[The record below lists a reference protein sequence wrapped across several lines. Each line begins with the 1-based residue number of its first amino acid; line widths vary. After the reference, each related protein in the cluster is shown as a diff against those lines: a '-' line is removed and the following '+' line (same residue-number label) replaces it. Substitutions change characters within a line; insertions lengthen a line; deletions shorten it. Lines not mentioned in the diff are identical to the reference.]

1 MPAMPL
7 SRAALL
13 LLLPLGIAACPDPG
27 EEEVPGIGDGHCEFW
42 LGAQSSGTLS
52 TTTLDEVSGMAAS
65 HRFVGTLWVHNDG
78 GNSASLQAIDE
89 TGQSQGTWSVLGA
102 ENRDW
107 EDLATGPCTSA
118 GQPCTCLYLAD
129 VGDNDAERDE
139 ALVYRLPEPDL
150 GAAASGGQITER
162 EELWF
167 TYPDGP
173 HDAEAVL
180 VHPVTGEVLVVTK
193 AGVGETMTGVFAFP
207 DVPPE
212 PRDPSDPVTLE
223 LVTWLD
229 LADLNAQQ
237 DAVTGGAVSP
247 RGLRAVLRTDGD
259 TLIFDVP
266 DGGTLADA
274 LEGVPRF
281 APTPDEDGEA
291 VTFSADGR
299 TLFMVGE
306 GGGAAEAQHATLWQ
320 VRCNSFEGD
329 GEESPD
335 PLVECGD

>member
-1 MPAMPL
+1 MISKR
-7 SRAALL
+7 SRWC
-13 LLLPLGIAACPDPG
+13 LLLPLLVLACPEPS
-27 EEEVPGIGDGHCEFW
+27 EEELPGFGDGHCEFW

-52 TTTLDEVSGMAAS
+52 TSTLDEVSGMAAS
-65 HRFVGTLWVHNDG
+65 HRFFDTLWVHNDG
-78 GNSASLQAIDE
+78 GNSAALQAIDGS
-89 TGQSQGTWSVLGA
+89 GQSLGSWSVLGA

-107 EDLATGPCTSA
+107 EDLATGPCTAA

-129 VGDNDAERDE
+129 VGDNDGERE
-139 ALVYRLPEPDL
+139 QALVYRLPEPDV
-150 GAAASGGQITER
+150 GSGSSGGQITER

-173 HDAEAVL
+173 HDAEALL
-180 VHPVTGEVLVVTK
+180 VHPETGEVLVVTK
-193 AGVGETMTGVFAFP
+193 AGVGETLTGVFAFP
-207 DVPPE
+207 DAPPE
-212 PRDPSDPVTLE
+212 PRAEADPVTLE
-223 LVTWLD
+223 LVGWLD

-247 RGLRAVLRTDGD
+247 LGHRAVLRTDED
-259 TLIFDVP
+259 ALIFDVP

-274 LEGVPRF
+274 FDEAPRF

-306 GGGAAEAQHATLWQ
+306 GVSGVDAPRPTLWQ
-320 VRCNSFEGD
+320 VRCNSFEEVAEG
-329 GEESPD
+329 GPD

>member
-1 MPAMPL
+1 MTSPRVPWC
-7 SRAALL
+7 
-13 LLLPLGIAACPDPG
+13 LLLPLALLACPEPS
-27 EEEVPGIGDGHCEFW
+27 EEELAGVGDGDCEFW

-52 TTTLDEVSGMAAS
+52 TSTLDEVSGMAAS

-78 GNSASLQAIDE
+78 GNSAAVQAIDQE
-89 TGQSQGTWSVLGA
+89 GQSLGSWSVLGA
-102 ENRDW
+102 QNRDW
-107 EDLATGPCTSA
+107 EDLAAGPCTA
-118 GQPCTCLYLAD
+118 EGQPCTCLYLAD
-129 VGDNDAERDE
+129 VGDNDSERDE
-139 ALVYRLPEPDL
+139 VLVYRVPEPDVD
-150 GAAASGGQITER
+150 AASSGGQITER

-167 TYPDGP
+167 VYPDGP

-180 VHPVTGEVLVVTK
+180 VHPVTGEVLVATK
-193 AGVGETMTGVFAFP
+193 AGVGETLTGVFAFP

-212 PRDPSDPVTLE
+212 PRPQGDPVTLE

-229 LADLNAQQ
+229 LSDLNAQQ

-247 RGLRAVLRTDGD
+247 RGRRIVLRTDAD
-259 TLIFDVP
+259 ALIFEVP

-274 LEGVPRF
+274 FDGEPRF

-306 GGGAAEAQHATLWQ
+306 GVPGDSAQRATLWQ
-320 VRCNSFEGD
+320 VLCNSFDDDGD
-329 GEESPD
+329 DAAD
-335 PLVECGD
+335 PLVECGS